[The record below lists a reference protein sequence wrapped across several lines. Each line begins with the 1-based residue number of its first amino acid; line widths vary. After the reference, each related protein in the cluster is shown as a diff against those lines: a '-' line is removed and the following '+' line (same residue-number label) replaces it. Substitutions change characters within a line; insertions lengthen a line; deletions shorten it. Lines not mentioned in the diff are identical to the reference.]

1 MGIILVMAF
10 AVALCLGA
18 VAIADKA
25 NLALDGLTARLARY
39 GVIRADVDTAVL
51 TALFAA
57 IVMPLLWATGAF

>member
-1 MGIILVMAF
+1 MDIILVVAF
-10 AVALCLGA
+10 AVALGFGA

-39 GVIRADVDTAVL
+39 GVMRADVDTAVL